1 MPGALFRLTLDD
13 AAASREQLDSVEE
26 ITVELEMDMAAEARL
41 SIPICTDDKG
51 GWSSESAPLILRAR
65 RVRVEIKVGSG
76 SWTPLIDG
84 PVVRLETLM
93 SPDPGQSSATMVVSD
108 DSFWLS
114 RDDAQKRFDDLADHE
129 LARKLFQDASQI
141 ATTDIEEVPAAG
153 SGGTAVVVQ
162 RGTAMATLDRLAR
175 RNGMHAYV
183 RAGTTS
189 GASVGVFRS
198 LPTRGDGIP
207 DLVLLG
213 SDRNLTRWDASDDNE
228 RPATVVAHALDL
240 FSKDTSSATAGLD
253 DLQLLGSDKT
263 LVNGAQPGRRLLSP
277 RHVTHDPKQQ
287 ATAKALEASFA
298 VDAAGEVMNDCYA
311 GVLMPYRVVTVRGI
325 DGRQSG
331 DYNVKQVTHSL
342 GRSMYTQRF
351 KLIRNAR
358 SAGANASST
367 AVPAGVF

>member
-13 AAASREQLDSVEE
+13 AAASREQLDSVED

-41 SIPICTDDKG
+41 MIPICTSDKG
-51 GWSSESAPLILRAR
+51 AWTSESAPLILRAR

-84 PVVRLETLM
+84 PVVRLETSM
-93 SPDPGQSSATMVVSD
+93 SPDPGQSSTTMVVSD

-114 RDDAQKRFDDLADHE
+114 RDDAQERFDNLADHE
-129 LARKLFQDASQI
+129 VARKLFQGATQI
-141 ATTDIEEVPAAG
+141 TSTDIEQTPAAG
-153 SGGTAVVVQ
+153 GGGTRVVVQ
-162 RGTAMATLDRLAR
+162 RGTAMATLGFLAR

-198 LPTRGDGIP
+198 LPIRGDGIP

-213 SDRNLTRWDASDDNE
+213 PDRNLTRWDGADDNE
-228 RPATVVAHALDL
+228 RPATVVVHSVDL

-263 LVNGAQPGRRLLSP
+263 LVNGAQAGTRLLP
-277 RHVTHDPKQQ
+277 PCQVTVDPKQR
-287 ATAKALEASFA
+287 ATAAALDASFA
-298 VDAAGEVMNDCYA
+298 VEASGEVMNDCYS
-311 GVLMPYRVVTVRGI
+311 GVLMPYRVVTVRGV

-331 DYNVKQVTHSL
+331 TYNVKQVTHSL
-342 GRSMYTQRF
+342 GRSLYTQRF

-358 SAGANASST
+358 SAGANASAT
-367 AVPAGVF
+367 AVPAGVY